1 MFDSDKWQEIFS
13 AMNKNKLR
21 TFLTGFSVFWGI
33 FILIIL
39 LGAGKGLERGVMH
52 NFSDAKNAVYFWSG
66 QTSIATN
73 GLNIGRNIELKN
85 DDMELIETHIPEVD
99 NVAGRISLWKGLVN
113 FKDNYANL
121 NIQAINPDYQNV
133 ESIWASKGRLLNIM
147 DQNESRKVAIIGR
160 RAQEQLCRDADPI
173 GEWVKIN
180 GVPFLIVGTFD
191 DGSDRETERLY
202 IPLSIAQK
210 TFVSKNRVGTIVYTT
225 GDATVE
231 ESEKLIQ
238 QTRQM
243 IASKYRFSPDDNR
256 ALGNQNSLKDY
267 QQTQSIFTGISLFVG
282 IIGIFTIIAGVVG
295 VSNIMIIVVKERT
308 KEIGIRKAL
317 GASPLSIVSLIL
329 QESVIITG
337 IAGYLGLLAGVFL
350 LEIIA
355 KGMPASDFF
364 RNPGVDFTVA
374 IGAAMFIIVAGA
386 AAGYVPARRAA
397 SIKPVIALRDE

>member
-1 MFDSDKWQEIFS
+1 MFDSDKWQEILS

-39 LGAGKGLERGVMH
+39 LGAGKGLEKGVMH
-52 NFSDAKNAVYFWSG
+52 NFSDAKNAVYFWTG
-66 QTSIATN
+66 QTSIATH
-73 GLNIGRNIELKN
+73 GLNIGRTIELKN
-85 DDMELIETHIPEVD
+85 DDLEMVQNNIPEVE

-113 FKDNYANL
+113 YKDNYANL
-121 NIQAINPDYQNV
+121 NIQAINPDYQKV
-133 ESIWASKGRLLNIM
+133 ENIWPIEGRLLNIP
-147 DQNESRKVAIIGR
+147 DENESRKVAIIGR
-160 RAQEQLCRDADPI
+160 RAKEQLSRDKTPV

-191 DGSDRETERLY
+191 DTSDRETERLY

-210 TFVSKNRVGTIVYTT
+210 TFVSKNRVGTLVFTT
-225 GDATVE
+225 GDASVD
-231 ESEKLIQ
+231 ESEKTIE
-238 QTRQM
+238 QTRNL
-243 IASKYRFSPDDNR
+243 IASKYRFAPEDNR
-256 ALGNQNSLKDY
+256 ALGNHNSLKDY
-267 QQTQSIFTGISLFVG
+267 QQTQSLFTGISLFVA

-317 GASPLSIVSLIL
+317 GASPISIVSLIL
-329 QESVIITG
+329 QESVIITS
-337 IAGYLGLLAGVFL
+337 IAGYLGLLSGVFL
-350 LEIIA
+350 LEFIA
-355 KGMPASDFF
+355 KNMPASDFF
-364 RNPGVDFTVA
+364 RNPGVDFSVA
-374 IGAAMFIIVAGA
+374 IGAALFIIVAGA